1 MSKDQKHIV
10 VIRLSAMGDVAMTIP
25 VLRAFQQQYPDV
37 NLTILTR
44 KFFRPFFRDLKR
56 VNFID
61 FDPKGAHKSIFG
73 LYRLSLAIV
82 KTKPLAVADLH
93 NVLRTNVIKFFS
105 RGIYF
110 KQIDKGRNEKKALV
124 KGKSFKPIKTTIE
137 RYSDVFKSL
146 GFPLDFS
153 NSEFPIKP
161 ELSTKVYNLIGQDH
175 KKWIGIAPFAAFKG
189 KMYPIDLMEQVIK
202 QLGETYKILLFGGG
216 AQEQKVLSAIQ
227 ENNPSCVSLLGTLS
241 LDEELDVIAN
251 LDVMLAMDSGN
262 AHMAAMMGVAV
273 VTLWGVTHPYAGF
286 SPFNQPEH
294 YNILADRKKFP
305 LIPTSVYGNKAP
317 EAYLE
322 AMRTITPN
330 TIVDK
335 VKSILKA

>member
-1 MSKDQKHIV
+1 MSKSQKHIV

-37 NLTILTR
+37 KLTILTR
-44 KFFRPFFRDLKR
+44 NFFRPFFRDLKR

-61 FDPKGAHKSIFG
+61 FDPKGVHKSIFG
-73 LYRLSLAIV
+73 LYRLSATIA

-93 NVLRTNVIKFFS
+93 NVLRTSVLKFFS
-105 RGIYF
+105 RGVYF

-124 KGKSFKPIKTTIE
+124 SGKSFKPLKTTIE

-153 NSEFPIKP
+153 NSEFPTKP
-161 ELSTKVYNLIGQDH
+161 KLSTKVYNLIGQDH

-189 KMYPIDLMEQVIK
+189 KIYPMDLMEQVIK

-216 AQEQKVLSAIQ
+216 AQEQKALNAVQ
-227 ENNPSCVSLLGTLS
+227 ENNPSCVSLVGTLS

-262 AHMAAMMGVAV
+262 AHMAAMMGVNV
-273 VTLWGVTHPYAGF
+273 ITLWGVTHPYAGF
-286 SPFNQPEH
+286 SPFNQLE
-294 YNILADRKKFP
+294 NNNVLSDRDKFP

-330 TIVDK
+330 TVVDK
-335 VKSILKA
+335 IKSVLKA

>member
-1 MSKDQKHIV
+1 VSKDQKHIV
-10 VIRLSAMGDVAMTIP
+10 VIRLSAMGDIAMTIP

-37 NLTILTR
+37 KLTILTR
-44 KFFRPFFRDLKR
+44 KFFRPFFRDLKQ

-61 FDPKGAHKSIFG
+61 FDPKVKHKSIFG
-73 LYRLSLAIV
+73 LYRLSLAIT

-93 NVLRTNVIKFFS
+93 NVLRTNVLKFFL

-124 KGKSFKPIKTTIE
+124 SGKSFKPLKTTIE

-161 ELSTKVYNLIGQDH
+161 ELSTRVYNLIGQDH

-189 KMYPIDLMEQVIK
+189 KMYPMDLMEQVIK
-202 QLGETYKILLFGGG
+202 QLGETYKLLLFGGG
-216 AQEQKVLSAIQ
+216 DKEQNSLKTLEEKFDSCLSLVGVL
-227 ENNPSCVSLLGTLS
+227 T
-241 LDEELDVIAN
+241 LDEELDVMGN

-262 AHMAAMMGVAV
+262 AHMAAMMGVNV
-273 VTLWGVTHPYAGF
+273 ITLWGVTHPYAGF

-305 LIPTSVYGNKAP
+305 LIPTSVYGNNAP

-330 TIVDK
+330 TIVNK
-335 VKSILKA
+335 IKSILKA

>member
-1 MSKDQKHIV
+1 
-10 VIRLSAMGDVAMTIP
+10 MGDVAMTIP

-37 NLTILTR
+37 KLTILTR
-44 KFFRPFFRDLKR
+44 KFFRPFFRDLKQ

-61 FDPKGAHKSIFG
+61 FDPKVKHKSIFG
-73 LYRLSLAIV
+73 LYRLSLAIT

-93 NVLRTNVIKFFS
+93 NVLRSNVLKFFS

-110 KQIDKGRNEKKALV
+110 KQIDKGRIEKKALV
-124 KGKSFKPIKTTIE
+124 SGKSFKPLKTTIE

-153 NSEFPIKP
+153 NSKFPIKP
-161 ELSTKVYNLIGQDH
+161 ELSTRVYNLIGQDH

-189 KMYPIDLMEQVIK
+189 KMYPMDLMEQVIK
-202 QLGETYKILLFGGG
+202 RLGETYKILLFGGG
-216 AQEQKVLSAIQ
+216 DKEQNSLKTLEEKFDSCLSLVGVL
-227 ENNPSCVSLLGTLS
+227 T
-241 LDEELDVIAN
+241 LDEELDVMGN

-262 AHMAAMMGVAV
+262 AHMAAMMGVNV
-273 VTLWGVTHPYAGF
+273 ITLWGVTHPYAGF

-305 LIPTSVYGNKAP
+305 LIPTSVYGNNAP

-330 TIVDK
+330 TIVNK
-335 VKSILKA
+335 IKSILKA

>member
-1 MSKDQKHIV
+1 
-10 VIRLSAMGDVAMTIP
+10 MGDVAMTIP

-37 NLTILTR
+37 KLTILTR
-44 KFFRPFFRDLKR
+44 KFFRPFFRDLNQ
-56 VNFID
+56 VSFID
-61 FDPKGAHKSIFG
+61 FDPIGAHKSILG
-73 LYRLSLAIV
+73 LYKLSRTIA
-82 KTKPLAVADLH
+82 KTKPIAIADLH
-93 NVLRTNVIKFFS
+93 NVLRTKVLKLFLSGFI
-105 RGIYF
+105 F
-110 KQIDKGRNEKKALV
+110 KQIDKGRNEKQALV
-124 KGKSFKPIKTTIE
+124 SGKSFKPLKSTVN
-137 RYSDVFKSL
+137 RYATVFEQL
-146 GFPLDFS
+146 GFIVDIKSPTFPQKPKL
-153 NSEFPIKP
+153 NS
-161 ELSTKVYNLIGQDH
+161 KVYNLIGQDH

-189 KMYPIDLMEQVIK
+189 KMYPMDLMEQVIK

-216 AQEQKVLSAIQ
+216 DKERNSLKTLEEKFDSCISLAGVL
-227 ENNPSCVSLLGTLS
+227 T
-241 LDEELDVIAN
+241 LDEELDVISN

-262 AHMAAMMGVAV
+262 AHIAAMMGVAV
-273 VTLWGVTHPYAGF
+273 VTLWGVTHPYSGF